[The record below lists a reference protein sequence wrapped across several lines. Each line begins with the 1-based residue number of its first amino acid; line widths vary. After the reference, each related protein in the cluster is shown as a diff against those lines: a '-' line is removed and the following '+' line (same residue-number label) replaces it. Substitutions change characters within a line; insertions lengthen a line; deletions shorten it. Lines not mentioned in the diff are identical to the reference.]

1 MLLLNDYYFHTGHAD
16 DVLAL
21 LRNARS
27 MRERD
32 AAKEVQLVAIGA
44 TLDRATRR
52 HLFEAMPGASLV
64 RTETMHRL
72 PVSFFSLDNITGFFT
87 NLMILFFMI
96 IFVIE
101 KVLARSAL
109 RWWRYGGREA
119 GGTDRGACTA
129 PRAADDCFL
138 PQLLQLS
145 RRAPLPP

>member
-96 IFVIE
+96 FFVIE
-101 KVLARSAL
+101 SPRSFSASL
-109 RWWRYGGREA
+109 VAVWGERSWGH
-119 GGTDRGACTA
+119 
-129 PRAADDCFL
+129 
-138 PQLLQLS
+138 
-145 RRAPLPP
+145 

>member
-1 MLLLNDYYFHTGHAD
+1 MTEYSTNLTLLLNDYYFHTGHAD

-101 KVLARSAL
+101 SPRSFSASL
-109 RWWRYGGREA
+109 VAVWGERSWGH
-119 GGTDRGACTA
+119 
-129 PRAADDCFL
+129 
-138 PQLLQLS
+138 
-145 RRAPLPP
+145 

>member
-1 MLLLNDYYFHTGHAD
+1 MTEYSTNLTLLLNDYYFHTGHAD

-72 PVSFFSLDNITGFFT
+72 PVSFFSLDNVTGFFT

-101 KVLARSAL
+101 SPRSFSASL
-109 RWWRYGGREA
+109 VAVWGERSWGH
-119 GGTDRGACTA
+119 
-129 PRAADDCFL
+129 
-138 PQLLQLS
+138 
-145 RRAPLPP
+145 

>member
-1 MLLLNDYYFHTGHAD
+1 M
-16 DVLAL
+16 VSVVQVMLAL

-96 IFVIE
+96 FFVIE
-101 KVLARSAL
+101 SPRSFSASL
-109 RWWRYGGREA
+109 VAVWGERSWGH
-119 GGTDRGACTA
+119 
-129 PRAADDCFL
+129 
-138 PQLLQLS
+138 
-145 RRAPLPP
+145 